1 MSDEFPQVKEVVR
14 GILPSDEAQ
23 HDGSEHHADC
33 SSEQQPVTTADITAC
48 KFSVTISQCKVPIKL
63 SFLPFVVQCHLH

>member
-33 SSEQQPVTTADITAC
+33 SSEQQPVTTADILFERNNSSRYNC
-48 KFSVTISQCKVPIKL
+48 L
-63 SFLPFVVQCHLH
+63 